1 MRNGLMLSAAI
12 LMGATLANSALAAG
26 EGGEE
31 LYMDACATCHGAA
44 GMGEGPMA
52 EFMTTK
58 VPNLRTLSRDN
69 DGVFPMLKVIQT
81 VDGRTGVRGH
91 GSEMPVWGNQFKAE
105 SVDDA
110 GIYGAEIIVRG
121 KMLSLALYLESIQEE

>member
-52 EFMTTK
+52 EFMTAY
-58 VPNLRTLSRDN
+58 S
-69 DGVFPMLKVIQT
+69 GVSAHPFRQHAPT
-81 VDGRTGVRGH
+81 C
-91 GSEMPVWGNQFKAE
+91 S
-105 SVDDA
+105 
-110 GIYGAEIIVRG
+110 GAFAH
-121 KMLSLALYLESIQEE
+121 L